1 MGESLRLMTEVE
13 AVVSTSFC
21 ACKYKL
27 LAQKVVI
34 SIFSRLNIITEL
46 RSDRNLYGYNNY
58 HK

>member
-34 SIFSRLNIITEL
+34 SIFSRLTQLSHLLIAA
-46 RSDRNLYGYNNY
+46 
-58 HK
+58 